1 MLHCEFDAN
10 RHFGWSL
17 LLDFYDCCPIALNDL
32 ETNYR
37 YLEGLVNTLN
47 MEKFA
52 GPLVF
57 HGPQYDGKEVY
68 PDKEGVSAWVA
79 LITSGIQIHTIVPKK
94 FASVDIFS
102 CGPVNIDDA
111 INFSRQYFKFK
122 DYESQFLIRGKR
134 YNCDRELIAE
144 YNRSENGT

>member
-1 MLHCEFDAN
+1 MEFNQDK
-10 RHFGWSL
+10 HFGWSL
-17 LLDFYDCCPIALNDL
+17 LLDFYNCCPKALDDL

-37 YLEGLVNTLN
+37 YLEGLVEVLSMKAFSN
-47 MEKFA
+47 
-52 GPLVF
+52 PHCY
-57 HGPQYDGKEVY
+57 HGPQVNGVEVY
-68 PDKEGVSAWVA
+68 PDKAGVSAWIA

-111 INFSRQYFKFK
+111 IEFSKKYFKFT

-134 YNCDRELIAE
+134 YQNDRELIAE
-144 YNRSENGT
+144 HIHQENLE